1 MGNDDNSPLTGVT
14 GGGLPAEIWRETMER
29 IHQGMPLRPLP
40 MIEPERPA
48 LEPPSTSQP
57 GNPSGQPGNALGDA
71 IRDILGGIL
80 GN

>member
-1 MGNDDNSPLTGVT
+1 

-29 IHQGMPLRPLP
+29 IHTGMPLRPLP
-40 MIEPERPA
+40 MIEPQRPA
-48 LEPPSTSQP
+48 LEPPSSQP
-57 GNPSGQPGNALGDA
+57 APGQPGNFGDA